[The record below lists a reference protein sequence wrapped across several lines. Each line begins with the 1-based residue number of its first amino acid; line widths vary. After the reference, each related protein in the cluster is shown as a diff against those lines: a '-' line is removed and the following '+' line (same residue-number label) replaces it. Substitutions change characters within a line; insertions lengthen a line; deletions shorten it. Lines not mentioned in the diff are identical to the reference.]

1 MKELIKINSMKEVN
15 GMRFHDIEGGFGE
28 GKKAMLVKE
37 IATIHD
43 RELKTVNQLINNNR
57 NRFKDGIDIVDILN
71 GHFELPLQ
79 ELGFSNRDVSI
90 SKNIYLLSERG
101 YSKLLK
107 IMDDDLAWEK
117 YDELVDGYFNIR
129 KEVKK
134 IRDYSAEEFFGRY
147 EKNKKTFELT
157 KEGRIPLEAREMFCI
172 VPDSDKADMM
182 IKLID
187 KFYPKKEVDKIIK
200 EKKDKPKVNL
210 KQKAIDIFKECFDK
224 AYYATRGQYILFYK
238 EPVYKCA
245 SKSGITKRE
254 FNKILLKY
262 NMVKT
267 ERGGEL
273 PTCCIRIDNKNYRAI
288 YLKAEL
294 LNSQE

>member
-28 GKKAMLVKE
+28 GKKSMLVKE
-37 IATIHD
+37 IAEIHQRLVGD
-43 RELKTVNQLINNNR
+43 VNKLINKNR
-57 NRFKDGIDIVDILN
+57 TRFKDSIDIIDLNKEEFAMILSQSGIYTQN
-71 GHFELPLQ
+71 
-79 ELGFSNRDVSI
+79 SI
-90 SKNIYLLSERG
+90 NASSNIYLLSERG

-117 YDELVDGYFNIR
+117 YDELVDGYFNMR
-129 KEVKK
+129 KEIK
-134 IRDYSAEEFFGRY
+134 EEIS
-147 EKNKKTFELT
+147 NKELT
-157 KEGRIPLEAREMFCI
+157 EA
-172 VPDSDKADMM
+172 DK
-182 IKLID
+182 INKLLTLLPAEQRGEYMLKLVD
-187 KFYPKKEVDKIIK
+187 RFYPTGNNKSP
-200 EKKDKPKVNL
+200 KKDKPKIDL

-224 AYYATRGQYILFYK
+224 AYYSTRGQYILFYK

-262 NMVKT
+262 DMVKT

-273 PTCCIRIDNKNYRAI
+273 ATCCTRIDNKNYRAI
-288 YLKAEL
+288 YLKANL
-294 LNSQE
+294 LND